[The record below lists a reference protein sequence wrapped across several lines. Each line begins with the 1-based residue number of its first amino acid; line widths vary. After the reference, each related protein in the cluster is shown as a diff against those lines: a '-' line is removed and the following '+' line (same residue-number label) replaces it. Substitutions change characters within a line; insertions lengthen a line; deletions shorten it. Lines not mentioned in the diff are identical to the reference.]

1 MAAEADADVSLAS
14 LPVDVI
20 QRVSENLNQQDCLRV
35 CLTSKKMERFY
46 PTSLQFVKYDAP
58 FEDYVTFAH
67 AVLAND
73 VDTLEAIVNPH
84 HWNKIKHVL
93 ENKSFKKV
101 GIYPEN
107 YEYGG
112 IECWIPLAIEETKSG
127 FVPPNSNIRC
137 DYGDDHRIEF
147 TLEGAAPEPVPWI
160 HEISLNELIT
170 TVEIDGTFT
179 CLSRINPEL
188 IDTLHL
194 FRFHL
199 GNEDVNHAWSFDCVW
214 LKECTF
220 ADDCEKIPFM
230 GQFLNAHFRTFKYI
244 SSLPACTC
252 IWLDLEFE
260 WKDNGEL
267 FELPSELYA
276 VYEEAVEVIEV
287 FGSVT
292 NASEEDI
299 MRYVKRMFPNA
310 LNISRVG
317 RKF

>member
-1 MAAEADADVSLAS
+1 MTLIH

-20 QRVSENLNQQDCLRV
+20 QRVSDNLDQHDCLTV
-35 CLTSKKMERFY
+35 CLASKKLNGFY
-46 PTSLQFVKYDAP
+46 PTSLQFARYDAP
-58 FEDYVTFAH
+58 LEDYFTFAH
-67 AVLAND
+67 AVLAHD
-73 VDTLEAIVNPH
+73 VDTIEAIVNPH
-84 HWNKIKHVL
+84 HWNMLQPIL

-107 YEYGG
+107 YEYGDT
-112 IECWIPLAIEETKSG
+112 ECWIPSATEETKSG
-127 FVPPNSNIRC
+127 FVPHNSKIRC

-147 TLEGAAPEPVPWI
+147 TLEEGDAPEPFPWI

-170 TVEIDGTFT
+170 TVELDGTFT
-179 CLSRINPEL
+179 CLSRIDPEL

-194 FRFHL
+194 FRYHL
-199 GNEDVNHAWSFDCVW
+199 GHDDIKHAWSFDCVW

-230 GQFLNAHFRTFKYI
+230 GVFLNAHFGTFKHI

-260 WKDNGEL
+260 WKDNGDEL

-276 VYEEAVEVIEV
+276 VYEEAIEVIEV

-310 LNISRVG
+310 LNVSRVN